1 MARQINRSRLV
12 DVVITKSA
20 FKTWFQFIRFKQQGI
35 RELIGKY
42 RAFQI
47 SARKIFLH
55 GVVLHVHGGH
65 EQKEQIQMD
74 VFRYRKHI
82 SVVEI
87 EQFEPLQ
94 VEIRR
99 FEGVL
104 VPAHPTTVRRSIQMA
119 HSRALSMQTKTHS
132 RAQGMMNK
140 WKRYFCGHFTVVIL
154 ANKG

>member
-82 SVVEI
+82 SVMENN
-87 EQFEPLQ
+87 L
-94 VEIRR
+94 
-99 FEGVL
+99 
-104 VPAHPTTVRRSIQMA
+104 SISKLKYADLKESSSQQIQRLLGDLPNW
-119 HSRALSMQTKTHS
+119 HSRTD
-132 RAQGMMNK
+132 RC
-140 WKRYFCGHFTVVIL
+140 KRRH
-154 ANKG
+154 KE